1 MPMISVLGK
10 MFLWQ
15 REGPGGRWTCQT
27 SRRVASDPAWAVEWI
42 ELPRGLSLSSLG
54 SARTLRGWSRSS
66 RPSSVDSQDLP
77 EGRSCAECWHGWRR
91 PGGVRGGRES
101 EPGNTQQVLLLPHPA
116 RGYWRHPG
124 GPVNQVNVGDTV
136 AMLPKSRRAL
146 TIQEIA
152 ALARSSLHGISQV
165 VKDHVTKPTA
175 MAQGRVAH
183 LIEWKGWSKPSDSPA
198 ALESA
203 FSSYSDLSEGE
214 QEARFAAGVAEQ
226 FAIAEAKLRAWSSV
240 DGEDSTDESYDEDF
254 VGGTDSDM
262 AGQLPL
268 GPHLQDLF
276 SGHRFSR
283 PLRQGSVEPE
293 SDCSQ
298 TVSPDTLCSS
308 LCSLEDGLL
317 GSPARLASQLLGE
330 ELLLAKLPPSRESAF
345 RSLGPLEA
353 QDSLYN
359 SPLTESRLS
368 AAEEEPAPCED
379 CQPLCP
385 PPVGSW
391 EQQQQAS
398 AVASSGVVSLDEDEA
413 EPEEQ

>member
-1 MPMISVLGK
+1 MGCIG
-10 MFLWQ
+10 
-15 REGPGGRWTCQT
+15 
-27 SRRVASDPAWAVEWI
+27 SRSPAGQVASDPAWAVEWI

-77 EGRSCAECWHGWRR
+77 E
-91 PGGVRGGRES
+91 
-101 EPGNTQQVLLLPHPA
+101 
-116 RGYWRHPG
+116 
-124 GPVNQVNVGDTV
+124 VNVGDTV

-254 VGGTDSDM
+254 AGGTDSDTREPI
-262 AGQLPL
+262 GGPILLGLGNSELTGRGSVSPSERILGL
-268 GPHLQDLF
+268 GPGNLA
-276 SGHRFSR
+276 SG
-283 PLRQGSVEPE
+283 
-293 SDCSQ
+293 
-298 TVSPDTLCSS
+298 PDSAILTRASNLLTASAS
-308 LCSLEDGLL
+308 LCIKTVKSTGFWVRPSWIPGLV
-317 GSPARLASQLLGE
+317 
-330 ELLLAKLPPSRESAF
+330 LLLTSCVTLGNLLNLSES
-345 RSLGPLEA
+345 
-353 QDSLYN
+353 Q
-359 SPLTESRLS
+359 
-368 AAEEEPAPCED
+368 
-379 CQPLCP
+379 CP
-385 PPVGSW
+385 
-391 EQQQQAS
+391 QRN
-398 AVASSGVVSLDEDEA
+398 
-413 EPEEQ
+413 